1 MSVRISGAFNGQRR
15 LLSLFGNIGGSMKKI
30 VPKDH
35 VYFKVKRPVGL
46 KEKPKHLSKVSKGK
60 HLTKEDLNIPR
71 KIWNFYFDGVTR
83 KTRVSK
89 IEKEMAYGGM
99 YDFHVYNKTK
109 GRLFAAPPSYFKR
122 EKALYFPNF
131 AVRSLANDQ
140 KELLDLVAGSKATI
154 LRVFSTRTGEEM
166 TKEYFKV
173 PDSEESYLADLGIDQ
188 LKQSYPDAQILQLM
202 LSDSWIKYL
211 LHVYVSGPK
220 LRQLVPESLHERFLF
235 AMRDDVLSMED
246 RERLLMTNLYSGYVY
261 VLDNSSRIRWVGSG
275 WPEGDEVTKM
285 WNAVRGVSR
294 EVNMS
299 KTNC

>member
-1 MSVRISGAFNGQRR
+1 
-15 LLSLFGNIGGSMKKI
+15 MKKI

-46 KEKPKHLSKVSKGK
+46 KEKPKHLSGLSETRSV
-60 HLTKEDLNIPR
+60 TKESLNIPR

-89 IEKEMAYGGM
+89 IEKEMAYGGL

-122 EKALYFPNF
+122 DKALYFPNF
-131 AVRSLANDQ
+131 AVRTLTGEQ
-140 KELLDLVAGSKATI
+140 EELIDLVGKSKATI
-154 LRVFSTRTGEEM
+154 LRVFSTQTGEKM
-166 TKEYFKV
+166 TKDYFNV
-173 PDSEESYLADLGIDQ
+173 ANSAENYLADPGTKQ
-188 LKQSYPDAQILQLM
+188 LQQSYPDAQILQLM

-211 LHVYVSGPK
+211 LHVYVSSPK
-220 LRQLVPESLHERFLF
+220 IKQLFPESLHDKFLF

-275 WPEGDEVTKM
+275 WPKSDEITRLWK
-285 WNAVRGVSR
+285 AVRGVCK
-294 EVNMS
+294 EVGVS
-299 KTNC
+299 KAA